1 MAKGKIPRKLGAMF
15 FDLEIKYMASGVKT
29 RTFGRHVE
37 NRLKVDK
44 HGSGFLFSLAM
55 LKRKAPLELGAM

>member
-1 MAKGKIPRKLGAMF
+1 MF
-15 FDLEIKYMASGVKT
+15 VSRAVT
-29 RTFGRHVE
+29 AVGRHVE
-37 NRLKVDK
+37 NRLKVNK